1 MQHGTFSTSFAGK
14 YYYRQSASGGSR
26 AKKAPKKRP
35 LEKDSPKNLPSRMD
49 INHAKV
55 APKKIGGGAVVAILQ
70 KVRPRG
76 PSRRFMQGE

>member
-1 MQHGTFSTSFAGK
+1 
-14 YYYRQSASGGSR
+14 
-26 AKKAPKKRP
+26 
-35 LEKDSPKNLPSRMD
+35 MD

-55 APKKIGGGAVVAILQ
+55 APKEIGGDAVVAILQ